1 MRINSQPLSAKT
13 PVNNT
18 RAKVTTGAEGQ
29 VTPDTTA
36 AKLTPGQVIS
46 GRVISQTPDGVV
58 VVQTDSGIFS
68 ARTLTPLTIGQ
79 LTFEVLPDGRSLTP
93 LPADKGVLS
102 LLRLM
107 LPLLTKTDNPLS
119 AAVNLPES
127 VSYTIGQTPEPL
139 KLTAQAAAVNQG
151 RAGLSDFI
159 KTSVPLKNMPPDI
172 LLLSRILEAH
182 GQINSGRA
190 EDSSQ
195 AQPHK
200 PGSPDVALP
209 GQPVRNPP
217 NNFLLFPVFFQSN
230 NGWGE
235 WLFSFEGQNSK
246 GQDKDSGYGLSFY
259 LTMSRLGDVHLDLRR
274 QGQNLRGVFSL
285 SNKGAADFLRAHL
298 PELQEVLSPL
308 FKQINLQCVSRETNL
323 MCRLKDDLIDKTNP
337 GNNRPMA
344 LLDLK
349 V

>member
-1 MRINSQPLSAKT
+1 MRINSQPLTVKT
-13 PVNNT
+13 PANHT
-18 RAKVTTGAEGQ
+18 QAKVTTGAGEQ
-29 VTPDTTA
+29 AAPDTAA

-46 GRVISQTPDGVV
+46 GRVISQTPDGGV
-58 VVQTDSGIFS
+58 VVQIDSGIFR
-68 ARTLTPLTIGQ
+68 ARTLTPLAMGQ

-93 LPADKGVLS
+93 LPADEGVLS

-107 LPLLTKTDNPLS
+107 LPLLTKADNPLT

-127 VSYTIGQTPEPL
+127 MSYTIGQTPEPL
-139 KLTAQAAAVNQG
+139 QLTAQMAAVNQG
-151 RAGLSDFI
+151 KAGLAEFI

-172 LLLSRILEAH
+172 LLLARILEAH
-182 GQINSGRA
+182 GRINSGRVD
-190 EDSSQ
+190 DS
-195 AQPHK
+195 APTHK

-209 GQPVRNPP
+209 GQPVRQSP
-217 NNFLLFPVFFQSN
+217 NNFLLFPVFFQGN

-246 GQDKDSGYGLSFY
+246 DQDKDGGYGLSFY

-298 PELQEVLSPL
+298 PELQEILSPL
-308 FKQINLQCVSRETNL
+308 FKQTNLQCVSRETNL
-323 MCRLKDDLIDKTNP
+323 MCRLKDDLIDKTSL
-337 GNNRPMA
+337 GNRPMA